1 MATLSSPGV
10 GSGLDIN
17 SLISQLMTV
26 EQRPVLVLNQKEAS
40 FQAKI
45 SALGS
50 LKSAL
55 SALQTTAETL
65 IPSIGTTAADKYTS
79 TSATVADSTLAT
91 ASATNTVAAGNY
103 SLSNITLAH
112 AHQISKS
119 GVCCVCRSRHIEYHC
134 R

>member
-40 FQAKI
+40 YQAKI

-50 LKSAL
+50 LKSSL
-55 SALQTTAETL
+55 SALQTASETL
-65 IPSIGTTAADKYTS
+65 IPAIGR
-79 TSATVADSTLAT
+79 
-91 ASATNTVAAGNY
+91 
-103 SLSNITLAH
+103 
-112 AHQISKS
+112 
-119 GVCCVCRSRHIEYHC
+119 CV
-134 R
+134 